1 MTDRAPAVV
10 VTGAANGIG
19 AASVAELAR
28 RGARV
33 LAVDVDP
40 RVEDVAARLGGEVV
54 PHAADVTDAAAVEGM
69 IGAAV
74 ARFGSLDGLF
84 NNAGVLG
91 VTAPVTDYPED
102 VFQRV
107 LDVNVRGVFLGMKY
121 GIPALREAGGGAIV
135 NTASTGALVAAPEQ
149 APYVAS
155 KHAVLGLTR
164 SAALELARER
174 IAVNALCPGA
184 TDTPM
189 LSKVIEGWDAEG
201 PEAVQSILEA
211 VTPTGRMGR
220 PEEIARV
227 AAWLLLDAP
236 GYLTGTSIAVD
247 GAQTAR

>member
-1 MTDRAPAVV
+1 MTSGPVVV

-19 AASVAELAR
+19 EATVVDLVR

-33 LAVDVDP
+33 LAADLDP
-40 RVEDVAARLGGEVV
+40 RVEEVAASSGG
-54 PHAADVTDAAAVEGM
+54 DVTARVVDVRDGDAVQGMIAAAVDTF
-69 IGAAV
+69 GAV
-74 ARFGSLDGLF
+74 NGLF
-84 NNAGVLG
+84 NNAGILG
-91 VTAPVTDYPED
+91 TTAPLTAYPDD

-107 LDVNVRGVFLGMKY
+107 FDVNVRGVYLGMKHV
-121 GIPALREAGGGAIV
+121 IPVLRSAGGGVIV

-174 IAVNALCPGA
+174 IRVNALCPGA

-189 LSKVIEGWDAEG
+189 LAEVVEGWDASD
-201 PEAVQSILEA
+201 PQAIQAILDS

-220 PEEIARV
+220 PEEIAQV
-227 AAWLLLDAP
+227 AAWLLLEAP
-236 GYLTGTSIAVD
+236 EYLTGVPIAVD